1 MMAGCGSPRT
11 SPRAPSFS
19 SCCSPTVR
27 RLPVHPDES
36 NPTTSYLVRA
46 SERSLWAEYGLRSLD
61 KDAQLRRQRCTP
73 RVIEVQSILLD
84 RALRQQPFEAALAD
98 VAARP
103 RFTGRGDADAHRRKL
118 KRHVS

>member
-19 SCCSPTVR
+19 SCCSATVR
-27 RLPVHPDES
+27 RLPGHPDES
-36 NPTTSYLVRA
+36 SPTTSYLVRA

-73 RVIEVQSILLD
+73 RVLEAQSIVLD
-84 RALRQQPFEAALAD
+84 GALRQQPLEPTPHD
-98 VAARP
+98 VGGGQ
-103 RFTGRGDADAHRRKL
+103 T
-118 KRHVS
+118 